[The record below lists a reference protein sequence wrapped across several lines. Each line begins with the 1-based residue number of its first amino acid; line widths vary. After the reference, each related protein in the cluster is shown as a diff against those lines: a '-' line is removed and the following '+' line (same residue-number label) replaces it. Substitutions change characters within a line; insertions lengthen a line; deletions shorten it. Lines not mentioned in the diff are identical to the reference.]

1 LRLQTLLIQC
11 PVRREPVAR
20 MVAIEPQLLV
30 TVPTVQRRARGK
42 LAITWNVVAWL
53 EAAVAPIEAMP
64 LPAGRE

>member
-1 LRLQTLLIQC
+1 
-11 PVRREPVAR
+11 
-20 MVAIEPQLLV
+20 MVAIEPQLLL